1 MFYTCKEEM
10 TSLLAAVRGMEKTSP
25 GMDGI
30 PQNSA
35 GRGFVWFFWVFYPSK
50 QSWNDTFTPSR
61 EFSQS
66 TRQEQHGALS
76 SHSLLIP
83 QRESGQKWGEKKPQK
98 PQCPLAD
105 VFWLFWQG
113 LLPDFL
119 GSLFAAFKNTN
130 PAKPKIKPGKSG
142 LKETLWK
149 QSWCLLMPT
158 AVLENQKAWGTCS
171 TPAALCFFLGFPDAL
186 CSLETAL
193 EKPFQPCQARKYQ
206 FKPRKPLANLQTAHV
221 TAVPCP
227 SPEVGAARQGILFL
241 LFAFPQCC
249 KTELGSTATTNSANR
264 DFMTLE
270 NGMDP
275 NL

>member
-35 GRGFVWFFWVFYPSK
+35 GRGFVWFFLGFLSFKTELKWHLHPF
-50 QSWNDTFTPSR
+50 QGIFTEHQAGTAWS
-61 EFSQS
+61 
-66 TRQEQHGALS
+66 
-76 SHSLLIP
+76 P
-83 QRESGQKWGEKKPQK
+83 QLPFPANSPEGIRAKVGEKKPQK